1 MTLTGHWDGIYK
13 VNFLHIVSERPKTL
27 AERKYE
33 DDVPEE
39 VKGRRLSEVIDL
51 QRANSYDRIKQYVG
65 TIQKVL
71 VEGPSKKSDDD
82 YAGRTAQNSMV
93 VFPKG
98 NAKRGTLVEV
108 KILECTSM
116 TLKGELVD

>member
-1 MTLTGHWDGIYK
+1 MQEPYK
-13 VNFLHIVSERPKTL
+13 KYQQKDL
-27 AERKYE
+27 A
-33 DDVPEE
+33 
-39 VKGRRLSEVIDL
+39 
-51 QRANSYDRIKQYVG
+51 
-65 TIQKVL
+65 
-71 VEGPSKKSDDD
+71 KKSDED

>member
-1 MTLTGHWDGIYK
+1 MAYMFK
-13 VNFLHIVSERPKTL
+13 YSERPKTL

>member
-1 MTLTGHWDGIYK
+1 
-13 VNFLHIVSERPKTL
+13 
-27 AERKYE
+27 
-33 DDVPEE
+33 
-39 VKGRRLSEVIDL
+39 
-51 QRANSYDRIKQYVG
+51 
-65 TIQKVL
+65 
-71 VEGPSKKSDDD
+71 
-82 YAGRTAQNSMV
+82 MV